1 MGGQRFFLS
10 FSFSFL
16 FPQVGWFVVFVF
28 RSFPLFALILLFFSY
43 PCESAQIML
52 AGPEYSTWSVRV
64 SCQNCCA
71 VGLASFRLLVV
82 FMPGPVKDRR
92 LLSASHFVDFGGP

>member
-1 MGGQRFFLS
+1 
-10 FSFSFL
+10 
-16 FPQVGWFVVFVF
+16 
-28 RSFPLFALILLFFSY
+28 
-43 PCESAQIML
+43 ML